1 MLYQWVA
8 VGLIVAV
15 AAAYVVRQTIRT
27 WSGSKKTGCGGGCGS
42 GCGSA
47 GATKTGTAVFVPAEH
62 LTVRTSRE
70 R

>member
-8 VGLIVAV
+8 VGLIVVV

-27 WSGSKKTGCGGGCGS
+27 WSGAKKTGCGGGCGS

-47 GATKTGTAVFVPAEH
+47 KPSMGTSVFVPAEQ
-62 LTVRTSRE
+62 LTVRSR
-70 R
+70 RGQ